1 MSSQFPL
8 CVIFTSRFS
17 VLTKS
22 NELSARPPSAG
33 AAGCRTNIFL
43 DINEPYTRRLIQA
56 AFASAQKQCQFT
68 ITLGPGVGMSEVVMP
83 LHCDFQWAEYERI
96 DWDAVLA
103 RQHGASSYFIRKG
116 LSRKAQLAHYTH
128 RHVCKYPESILKKC
142 MPQTVI
148 LDTWAVWEEKIEG
161 GGSAAGGLADIVVS
175 QSHSNGINRKERMEK
190 CLLEARKA
198 MESAEQQYIDSAES
212 TPSATTAPVWILKG
226 STVNKGVGI
235 YIIHLY
241 EQLVDIC
248 LSESDIREWVL
259 QQYISRPLLLRQ
271 RKFHIRAY
279 VLAVGDLDVYFCN
292 DCLAL
297 CSGSR
302 YRAADTSN
310 LLAHI
315 TNTAFQDQ
323 DPSFREDKCVLLWNG
338 DRVRQL
344 LVKNGSCS
352 SPEHAQARV
361 EQVITD
367 MKDIT
372 TELFRAYSSEFGV
385 FSPLEDCFEH
395 FGFDFLV
402 DEHWQVYLL
411 EVNPGPDFK
420 QTGSQL
426 QIVIETL
433 MRSTIDIAM
442 RDFNGAQ
449 VGNLSLVYTKKRNS
463 TTNSTK

>member
-8 CVIFTSRFS
+8 CVICTSRFS
-17 VLTKS
+17 VLTKC
-22 NELSARPPSAG
+22 NESSARPRPAG
-33 AAGCRTNIFL
+33 SRTNIFL

-56 AFASAQKQCQFT
+56 AFATAQQQCPFT

-116 LSRKAQLAHYTH
+116 LSRKAQLAHYSH
-128 RHVCKYPESILKKC
+128 RHVCKYPESILKTS

-148 LDTWAVWEEKIEG
+148 LDTWAVWEENIG
-161 GGSAAGGLADIVVS
+161 GRGGSAAGGLADIVVS
-175 QSHSNGINRKERMEK
+175 QSRSNGINRKERMEK

-198 MESAEQQYIDSAES
+198 IESAEQQYLDSVES
-212 TPSATTAPVWILKG
+212 AAAPAPVWILKG

-248 LSESDIREWVL
+248 LNESDIREWVL
-259 QQYISRPLLLRQ
+259 QQYISRPLLLHQ

-279 VLAVGDLDVYFCN
+279 VLAVGDLDVYFCH

-323 DPSFREDKCVLLWNG
+323 DPNFREDKCVLLWNG
-338 DRVRQL
+338 GRVRQR
-344 LVKNGSCS
+344 LVADGSCS
-352 SPEHAQARV
+352 SPEQAQARV
-361 EQVITD
+361 EQVIND
-367 MKDIT
+367 MRDIT
-372 TELFRAYSSEFGV
+372 AELFRAYSSEFGV

-395 FGFDFLV
+395 FGFDFLI

-433 MRSTIDIAM
+433 MRSTIDIAL
-442 RDFNGAQ
+442 RGINNAQ
-449 VGNLSLVYTKKRNS
+449 VGNLSLVFTKKRNS
-463 TTNSTK
+463 TTTSGE